1 MRWKDDRMS
10 KQKIGEFVVMVWKK
24 IFKRKLSMIAWFG
37 LGYLPMMGA
46 VPSSASTAHLD
57 QAPTPV
63 PNSPLPLRRDA
74 FFTPA
79 GFLYP
84 VVVKGISNGP

>member
-1 MRWKDDRMS
+1 MDTLFTQW
-10 KQKIGEFVVMVWKK
+10 
-24 IFKRKLSMIAWFG
+24 LSDF
-37 LGYLPMMGA
+37 PFGA